1 MTLFSG
7 VADELST
14 LHGCLIDEFA
24 FLDTALTAIIDGYAP
39 KEDPER
45 PWPRIFFLAVLG
57 LHLLLFTISR
67 SPQRGNMRR
76 KAGAV
81 VL

>member
-45 PWPRIFFLAVLG
+45 PWPRIFD
-57 LHLLLFTISR
+57 SR
-67 SPQRGNMRR
+67 KYETGPEDVDHHQ
-76 KAGAV
+76 
-81 VL
+81 

>member
-7 VADELST
+7 VTDELST
-14 LHGCLIDEFA
+14 LHGCLVDEFA
-24 FLDTALTAIIDGYAP
+24 FLDTALTAIIDGYAL

-45 PWPRIFFLAVLG
+45 PWPRIFFLVVLG

-67 SPQRGNMRR
+67 SQQRGI
-76 KAGAV
+76 
-81 VL
+81 

>member
-7 VADELST
+7 VTDELST

-45 PWPRIFFLAVLG
+45 PWRRIFFWPCLG
-57 LHLLLFTISR
+57 FTSSSSR
-67 SPQRGNMRR
+67 SQGRR
-76 KAGAV
+76 SGGI
-81 VL
+81 